1 MQSGSAIAVYLAV
14 IAGISL
20 VGGVAPLV
28 RTWSREKLTLLVS
41 TGAGVLLGAA
51 FVHMVPLTV
60 ESLGRAAGL
69 PILAGFLAIFALEQ
83 FFLVDPCEEV
93 GCEIHS
99 FGFAAFVGIT
109 FHSLI
114 DGVAVGS
121 SLIVPNLAPP
131 VFLAIVIHK
140 IPAAFSLCSILLL
153 AGYSRGRAL
162 LHICGFSTATPI
174 GAIFSYFFL
183 RGLSE
188 EVIAIAI
195 GVSAGS
201 FLAIAT
207 SNLLPQ
213 IHREGVRRGRSLAF
227 LLVGVAVVVGSGLAV
242 GH

>member
-1 MQSGSAIAVYLAV
+1 MQSASAIAVYLV
-14 IAGISL
+14 LIAGMSL
-20 VGGVAPLV
+20 AGGAAPLV

-41 TGAGVLLGAA
+41 FGAGVLLGAA
-51 FVHMVPLTV
+51 FVHMLPVAT
-60 ESLGRAAGL
+60 EGLGHRAGL
-69 PILAGFLAIFALEQ
+69 PILAGFLAIFVLER

-99 FGFAAFVGIT
+99 FGFAAFLGIT

-121 SLIVPNLAPP
+121 SLIVPKLAPP
-131 VFLAIVIHK
+131 VLLAIVIHK

-153 AGYSRGRAL
+153 AGYSRRRAL

-174 GAIFSYFFL
+174 GAILSYLFL

-188 EVIAIAI
+188 EAIAVAI

-213 IHREGVRRGRSLAF
+213 IHREAAPRLASLAS
-227 LLVGVAVVVGSGLAV
+227 LLVGIALMLGSGFAV

>member
-1 MQSGSAIAVYLAV
+1 MKSASAIAVYLML

-28 RTWSREKLTLLVS
+28 RTWSRERLTLLVS
-41 TGAGVLLGAA
+41 AGAGVLLGAA
-51 FVHMVPLTV
+51 FVHMLPLTT
-60 ESLGRAAGL
+60 ESLGRNAGL
-69 PILAGFLAIFALEQ
+69 PILAGFLAIFVLEQ

-93 GCEIHS
+93 GCEVHS
-99 FGFAAFVGIT
+99 FGFAAFLGIT

-121 SLIVPNLAPP
+121 SLIVPNLALPI
-131 VFLAIVIHK
+131 FLAIVVHK

-162 LHICGFSTATPI
+162 FHICGFSTATPI
-174 GAIFSYFFL
+174 GAILSYFFL

-188 EVIAIAI
+188 EAIAIAI

-207 SNLLPQ
+207 GDLLPQ
-213 IHREGVRRGRSLAF
+213 IHREGARRGTRLAF
-227 LLVGVAVVVGSGLAV
+227 LLVGIAVMMGSGLAV
-242 GH
+242 DR